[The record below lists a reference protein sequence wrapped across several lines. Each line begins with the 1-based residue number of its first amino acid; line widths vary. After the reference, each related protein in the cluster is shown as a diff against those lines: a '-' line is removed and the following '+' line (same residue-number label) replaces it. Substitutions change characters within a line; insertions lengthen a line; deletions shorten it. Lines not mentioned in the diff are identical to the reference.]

1 MQGLIGPL
9 KELAEFEELCKNKKK
24 DVGMIRVCG
33 CVNSQKSHM
42 MYALGDGCKYKVIAC
57 SSETKAKQIYEEYR
71 FLDSNTYLYPAK
83 DFLFYQADIRSKELV
98 KQRME
103 GIQAVLS
110 GEPVTV
116 VTSLDGFMD
125 HLAPKES
132 IAEKVLKIQND
143 SVLKLDEMAEKL
155 SVIGYDR
162 EVQVEGPGQ
171 FAVRG
176 GILDI
181 YPLTEELPVRIE
193 LWGDEVD
200 SIRTFDVE
208 SQRSIENLMDIV
220 IYPAVEFPQ
229 NGEKGVSFLDYFPPE
244 DTILFLDEPVR
255 LVERGQNIEDEFME
269 AQKKRLESGYDL
281 EEEEAKIFPVTEI
294 LKKINI
300 CFLFAQGYH
309 KSMKNVAPV
318 RKGMGER
325 TIFNVLGPLSNPAR
339 ATMQLL
345 GVYDENLVM
354 PMAQVLSN
362 LGVTRGMVVC
372 GGGMSLIGDNK
383 VCEIR
388 DGKLTPYQL
397 DPEKYGLSLCTVDDL
412 RGGSPRVNA
421 QITRDI
427 LSGREQGA
435 KREEI
440 LLNAGI
446 ALYLGLDGLTLED
459 GIKKAAELIDS
470 GAALA
475 KLDQFAAATQEA
487 AKA

>member
-1 MQGLIGPL
+1 
-9 KELAEFEELCKNKKK
+9 
-24 DVGMIRVCG
+24 MI
-33 CVNSQKSHM
+33 H
-42 MYALGDGCKYKVIAC
+42 LFVIADDFTGALDTGVQFA
-57 SSETKAKQIYEEYR
+57 SYGAATKVVVGTGLQALEADAQTQVLVVDAETRHLPAAQAYDTVYRLVRWAKEKKIGCIYKKT
-71 FLDSNTYLYPAK
+71 DSALRGNIGAELSAALAADGGDRLHFVPAFPNLERVTRGGVHYIGGVPVAQSVFGK
-83 DFLFYQADIRSKELV
+83 DPF
-98 KQRME
+98 
-103 GIQAVLS
+103 
-110 GEPVTV
+110 EPVTHSRV
-116 VTSLDGFMD
+116 EDILHEQTDTLCAYIPGGGSAEGKAGVLVYEAQTNRDMAQIADRLAARSETGLLAGCAGFASVLPRLLQLSCRDTAPLPLCGRLLAVCGSINPVSLEQCAQAEAQG
-125 HLAPKES
+125 APRFSLTPEQN
-132 IAEKVLKIQND
+132 EKVL
-143 SVLKLDEMAEKL
+143 A
-155 SVIGYDR
+155 
-162 EVQVEGPGQ
+162 
-171 FAVRG
+171 
-176 GILDI
+176 
-181 YPLTEELPVRIE
+181 
-193 LWGDEVD
+193 
-200 SIRTFDVE
+200 
-208 SQRSIENLMDIV
+208 
-220 IYPAVEFPQ
+220 
-229 NGEKGVSFLDYFPPE
+229 
-244 DTILFLDEPVR
+244 DT
-255 LVERGQNIEDEFME
+255 G
-269 AQKKRLESGYDL
+269 
-281 EEEEAKIFPVTEI
+281 
-294 LKKINI
+294 I

-372 GGGMSLIGDNK
+372 GGGMDEASLIGDNK

-388 DGKLTPYQL
+388 DGRLTPYQL